1 MKIKVEREGRKPQ
14 REGRKPKR
22 EGKGRGFTRPA
33 RLVSMG
39 MVGKDRSKMR
49 FSHRYP
55 KLQLRI
61 GDELLFK
68 IEKEIDRSGMNTSEI
83 LTKALNYYF
92 ERSKTLE
99 N

>member
-22 EGKGRGFTRPA
+22 EGKGRGFTRSA

-68 IEKEIDRSGMNTSEI
+68 IEKEINKSGMNTSEI
-83 LTKALNYYF
+83 LTKALSEYLDKR
-92 ERSKTLE
+92 EQLE

>member
-22 EGKGRGFTRPA
+22 EGKGRGFTRSA

-39 MVGKDRSKMR
+39 MAGKDRSKMR

-83 LTKALNYYF
+83 LTKALSEYLDKR
-92 ERSKTLE
+92 EQLE

>member
-1 MKIKVEREGRKPQ
+1 VKEENHNVREGSQ
-14 REGRKPKR
+14 N
-22 EGKGRGFTRPA
+22 
-33 RLVSMG
+33 V
-39 MVGKDRSKMR
+39 R

-83 LTKALNYYF
+83 LTKALNHYF